1 MKAVSFKVLV
11 ADDDATIRL
20 LMQTAL
26 ENAGFSVSLA
36 SNGEDAIRLFEELP
50 HDLVMLDVDM
60 PIMDG
65 YKVCLHLRKLKGNEL
80 PIIMVTG
87 NDDMESVNHAFE
99 VGATDFIAKPINW
112 SLIGYRVQYLK
123 RAYLN
128 LLELKTVN
136 ARNTAIFSTIP
147 DAMFILNDSGYV
159 VNVCVCPEHSIWQTL
174 NCGESIDQF
183 FPEDIAKVFLNSI
196 FRAREDGN
204 VAHFEFDLQ
213 IENERTRSYETRV
226 VTIKSHETLC
236 LIRDITD
243 RKESENKIFRLANFN
258 FLTGLPNRKFL
269 KERLKREINRTK
281 DVGSIHAV
289 FHMDIDGFKSINEAM
304 GHHTGDE
311 ILRNIAKRLQRC
323 ADDLGSIQNN
333 QHASSFEIEFAHL
346 GGDEFAA
353 VIPNLHRVEDALIV
367 ANRLH
372 EIMRNPFHLDSLD
385 VVLTMSVGIA
395 LYPIDG
401 NDTETLF
408 NHADTAMHHAKSKGR
423 NNSQFYSNSLT
434 RHAEH
439 RLNLENDLRNALQN
453 NEFFLAYQ
461 PQLNIASGRIQSVE
475 ALIRWQHPERGLISP
490 NEFIPMAEENGLIIP
505 IGEWVLRTAC
515 AEAVQWDK
523 DGVSLRMA
531 VNLSPVQFK
540 DPELVK
546 CVLGILA
553 ETGLSPS
560 RLTLEV
566 TESAV
571 MNCVDET
578 QKTLNVLRNCG
589 VHVALDDF
597 GTGYSSMNY
606 LKQLPVNNIKV
617 DRSFINEMIE
627 DKNCLAIVRS
637 IITLSKNLNFSV
649 TAEGIEKITQ
659 AEILKDLGCDYLQGN
674 YFSQPVNSREEV
686 IFLAKRYWPIHVT
699 QRDVIENEIC

>member
-1 MKAVSFKVLV
+1 MIQAASFKVLV

-36 SNGEDAIRLFEELP
+36 ENGEEAIRVFDEFS

-65 YKVCLHLRKLKGNEL
+65 YKVCSHLRKLKGNEL

-87 NDDMESVNHAFE
+87 NDDVESINHAFE

-123 RAYLN
+123 RAYFN

-136 ARNTAIFSTIP
+136 ARNTAIFSAIP
-147 DAMFILNDSGYV
+147 DAMFILSDSGYV

-174 NCGESIDQF
+174 NYEESIDQF

-196 FRAREDGN
+196 NRAREGGN
-204 VAHFEFDLQ
+204 VEHFEFNLQ
-213 IENERTRSYETRV
+213 IDDGKIRSYETRV

-243 RKESENKIFRLANFN
+243 RKESENKIFRLANFDY
-258 FLTGLPNRKFL
+258 LTGLPNRKFL
-269 KERLKREINRTK
+269 KERLKREIYRTK
-281 DVGSIHAV
+281 DMDCIHAV
-289 FHMDIDGFKSINEAM
+289 FHIDIDGFKSINEAM
-304 GHHTGDE
+304 GHNTGDE
-311 ILRNIAKRLQRC
+311 ILRKTAKRLQGC
-323 ADDLGSIQNN
+323 ADDLGFEQNN
-333 QHASSFEIEFAHL
+333 QHALSFEIELAHL

-353 VIPNLHRVEDALIV
+353 ITPDLNRVEDALIV
-367 ANRLH
+367 ANQLH
-372 EIMRNPFHLDSLD
+372 KIMRQPFGLDSRD

-401 NDTETLF
+401 DDTDTLF
-408 NHADTAMHHAKSKGR
+408 NHAATAMHHAKDKGR
-423 NNSQFYSNSLT
+423 NNSQFYNNSLT
-434 RHAEH
+434 RQAEH
-439 RLNLENDLRNALQN
+439 RLDLENDLRNALLN
-453 NEFFLAYQ
+453 NEFYLVYQ
-461 PQLNIASGRIQSVE
+461 PQLNVARGKIQSVE
-475 ALIRWQHPERGLISP
+475 ALIRWEHPKRGLISP
-490 NEFIPMAEENGLIIP
+490 LEFIPMAEENGLIIP

-515 AEAVQWDK
+515 AQAVQWERE
-523 DGVSLRMA
+523 GVSLHMA
-531 VNLSPVQFK
+531 VNLSPIQFK
-540 DPELVK
+540 DPELVN
-546 CVLGILA
+546 CVLGVLD
-553 ETGLSPS
+553 ETRLSPN

-566 TESAV
+566 TESAI
-571 MNCVDET
+571 MNYIDET
-578 QKTLNVLRNCG
+578 RKTLNVLRNCG
-589 VHVALDDF
+589 VHIALDDF
-597 GTGYSSMNY
+597 GTGYSSMSY

-617 DRSFINEMIE
+617 DRSFINEMVE

-637 IITLSKNLNFSV
+637 IITLSKNLNFTV
-649 TAEGIEKITQ
+649 TAEGVEKIAQ

-674 YFSQPVNSREEV
+674 YFSQPVNSRDV
-686 IFLAKRYWPIHVT
+686 AFLEKRYWSIHT
-699 QRDVIENEIC
+699 NQLEVIENEIC